1 MSLLLYRIKESDN
14 SSVRRLGA
22 QPTKPRGARILL
34 PGFLASWLPG
44 FLRLRIPGGR
54 ASLTPFDENCQN
66 ESDIGVRPFYD

>member
-34 PGFLASWLPG
+34 PGFLASWLPAIAYPG
-44 FLRLRIPGGR
+44 RKSFPNPLRRELP
-54 ASLTPFDENCQN
+54 E
-66 ESDIGVRPFYD
+66 